1 MGFGAT
7 APCAQRTTKPTCAKR
22 ISERRGRFAEA
33 VASAFLMLKG
43 YRIVARRVRTPMG
56 ELDLIAVRGRR
67 LAFVEVKYR
76 DTLAA
81 AARSVGRRQ
90 ATRMAAAAERWCW
103 RHPAYRGYRIGLD
116 ALYLAPWCLPRH
128 RIDGLQ
134 PL

>member
-7 APCAQRTTKPTCAKR
+7 APRAQRTRETKR
-22 ISERRGRFAEA
+22 ISERRGRLAET
-33 VASAFLMLKG
+33 VAATYLMLKG
-43 YRIVARRVRTPMG
+43 YRIVARRVRTPLG

-67 LAFVEVKYR
+67 LAFIEVKYR

-103 RHPAYRGYRIGLD
+103 RHPAFRDHRIGLD
-116 ALYLAPWCLPRH
+116 VLYLAPWRMPRH